1 MNRTTCLRIG
11 GILAFVL
18 LLNIVWLRYVRS
30 EHTIY
35 SWDYDGY
42 WAICGRFAEKCSH
55 SPLHFVR
62 DVLGSIRNDEYTAEP
77 VVPAAVAIALGGKL
91 HLFSFSRAAYI
102 LANGNF
108 YLVPALLLLVWLVA
122 GLRTSKFSCDAG
134 VIPPS
139 TWLAGALMALLTP
152 ALWLP
157 LYRGYP
163 DGGGLVFCFL
173 ITALFV
179 HGRQEPLRAMGRA
192 LTWSAIVV
200 LLVGL
205 VFFRRWYLYW
215 IIWFWIASGLVCLW
229 DAWDEWQRG
238 RRGWGILRNTA
249 ELCVAGV
256 AFGGL
261 MFAVSPHFVRELL
274 FYNYADRYSAFRV
287 SRTFGEFL
295 SGTFASPGILGILL
309 FVGGLAYAFWKP
321 GLRKF
326 AGFQIIQLAGIVVH
340 FGRTQDFGPHHHYL
354 LLAVMLPL
362 ATLFVAELLGRF
374 RWMAAGVLLP
384 IGLAAYALSFT
395 SLFQGAPR
403 GLFPLIGAVDG
414 APLRR
419 GDLAEWRRL
428 GATLDQILSSQGQG
442 KIYVLGNSLT
452 INSSD
457 LLSLDRSLNESFAA
471 PKSVCYSAEIDK
483 RDGFPA
489 DLLRAKYVVVA
500 DPLQIQFDPAEQQV
514 VAVPEREFLAGSG
527 IAGAFERLPGLFL
540 LDGGVKVYVYERTRE
555 IRPQELQQLC
565 DELRRAHPDRPYI
578 YQPPGGVL

>member
-1 MNRTTCLRIG
+1 
-11 GILAFVL
+11 
-18 LLNIVWLRYVRS
+18 
-30 EHTIY
+30 
-35 SWDYDGY
+35 
-42 WAICGRFAEKCSH
+42 
-55 SPLHFVR
+55 
-62 DVLGSIRNDEYTAEP
+62 
-77 VVPAAVAIALGGKL
+77 
-91 HLFSFSRAAYI
+91 
-102 LANGNF
+102 
-108 YLVPALLLLVWLVA
+108 
-122 GLRTSKFSCDAG
+122 
-134 VIPPS
+134 
-139 TWLAGALMALLTP
+139 
-152 ALWLP
+152 
-157 LYRGYP
+157 
-163 DGGGLVFCFL
+163 
-173 ITALFV
+173 
-179 HGRQEPLRAMGRA
+179 MGRA

-205 VFFRRWYLYW
+205 VFFRPAYLYW

-374 RWMAAGVLLP
+374 RWMAAG
-384 IGLAAYALSFT
+384 AASDRAGGIRVVVHVAVSRRAARAVPAHRR
-395 SLFQGAPR
+395 GGWRAAPAGR
-403 GLFPLIGAVDG
+403 PGGMAASGCDPGSDPEFAGTRQDLRFGQQPDYQLVRF
-414 APLRR
+414 APL
-419 GDLAEWRRL
+419 DC
-428 GATLDQILSSQGQG
+428 
-442 KIYVLGNSLT
+442 
-452 INSSD
+452 
-457 LLSLDRSLNESFAA
+457 SLNESFAA

-483 RDGFPA
+483 KRDGFPA
-489 DLLRAKYVVVA
+489 DLLRAKYV
-500 DPLQIQFDPAEQQV
+500 
-514 VAVPEREFLAGSG
+514 SN
-527 IAGAFERLPGLFL
+527 
-540 LDGGVKVYVYERTRE
+540 T
-555 IRPQELQQLC
+555 
-565 DELRRAHPDRPYI
+565 
-578 YQPPGGVL
+578 